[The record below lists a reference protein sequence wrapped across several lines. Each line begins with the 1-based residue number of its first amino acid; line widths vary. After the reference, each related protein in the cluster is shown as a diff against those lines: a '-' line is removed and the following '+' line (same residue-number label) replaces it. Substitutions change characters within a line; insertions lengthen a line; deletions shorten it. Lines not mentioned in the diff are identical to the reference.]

1 MLDTCPLAFVVAR
14 YRRAHEWFTDAL
26 CMHAQ
31 LDANCLDAINPFMN
45 SYVVY
50 KWHYIQLAWPKIKF
64 RHHCSKTRTKYDH
77 THLNHLNHLVSS
89 QLPTCLWFHT
99 WGLYIDFYCTM
110 SPHHVG
116 TTIFLTSLRRFF
128 VCPKTLNPNR

>member
-1 MLDTCPLAFVVAR
+1 MLMNQKCLSSLR
-14 YRRAHEWFTDAL
+14 NMNKRCMLLGLGFTL
-26 CMHAQ
+26 VI
-31 LDANCLDAINPFMN
+31 ANCQAVSTFALVTRIVYRLWPYLYLQDKWQKNYTTPFGFLGPT
-45 SYVVY
+45 
-50 KWHYIQLAWPKIKF
+50 IQLIPYSCF
-64 RHHCSKTRTKYDH
+64 F
-77 THLNHLNHLVSS
+77 
-89 QLPTCLWFHT
+89 LWFHT